1 MSFDKENFLRTKLVK
16 YLQTLHPATAPQWG
30 KMNVQQM
37 IEHLSGDALRIA
49 NGAIKMDTI
58 LTPPEHL
65 QRMREFIM
73 TDKPFKENIK
83 NPLLPAEPKPFMN
96 ATVQAAIGELQ
107 IELIRFFEVFEQRPG
122 LVTRNPFYGD
132 LNFDQNVQLL
142 YKHTLHHLRQFGV
155 VPLGI

>member
-1 MSFDKENFLRTKLVK
+1 MSFDKENFLRTKLVR
-16 YLQTLHPATAPQWG
+16 YLQTLHPATAPHWG

-49 NGAIKMDTI
+49 NGTIKMETI
-58 LTPPEHL
+58 LTPPESL

-83 NPLLPAEPKPFMN
+83 NPLLSAEPKPLVN
-96 ATVQAAIGELQ
+96 ATVQGAIGELQ
-107 IELIRFFEVFEQRPG
+107 MELICFFEVFEQKPG

-155 VPLGI
+155 EPLGV